1 MIDFFIA
8 NKKAFFDVLSIWVL
22 AVMMPGPDM
31 FLVIRS
37 AIKKNKFYALSAGY
51 GIVVGTLVWLIVG
64 FFLIGILSKTSFF
77 QWVQLFGGA
86 YLLYMAYKIFCSLF
100 QKEEKKLEDDEDF
113 APQESRAKAFWSGV
127 MTNLSNPKAPIFI
140 SAVLS
145 KLPQN
150 MPSEANVIWLFAMLA
165 IPSIWFPLVAQFFS
179 IKKVF
184 SLFLKYSKVIDV
196 LAILIFGAVG
206 VELLIESLEKRF
218 AL

>member
-1 MIDFFIA
+1 M
-8 NKKAFFDVLSIWVL
+8 LSIWVL

-113 APQESRAKAFWSGV
+113 AYDDDFEEDEINDDCDDDDNCSGCC
-127 MTNLSNPKAPIFI
+127 SNCK
-140 SAVLS
+140 
-145 KLPQN
+145 
-150 MPSEANVIWLFAMLA
+150 
-165 IPSIWFPLVAQFFS
+165 
-179 IKKVF
+179 
-184 SLFLKYSKVIDV
+184 
-196 LAILIFGAVG
+196 GC
-206 VELLIESLEKRF
+206 
-218 AL
+218 